1 MKQNQ
6 TKQKLMLKKGDLV
19 QVIAGKDRG
28 QKGKV
33 LAVDRV
39 KMRITVEGVNIATK
53 HIKPNAT
60 NQEGRIEKI
69 EAPIHY
75 SNVLLFCEK
84 SGKGERLKIRAN
96 DDGSK
101 TRVFAQSNISA
112 D

>member
-6 TKQKLMLKKGDLV
+6 TKQKLLLKKGDLV
-19 QVIAGKDRG
+19 QVISGKDRG

-60 NQEGRIEKI
+60 NQEGRIEKF

-75 SNVLLFCEK
+75 SNVLLFCES

-96 DDGSK
+96 DDGTK